1 MQTGKADII
10 CVQQARFDHCAFN
23 RREFDDHV
31 SSTVRLISMLLV
43 DFTVSEV
50 SEVSGNTFSTFC
62 FVLPFFYF
70 YLPLLGKLVPWD

>member
-50 SEVSGNTFSTFC
+50 SGNTFSTFC
-62 FVLPFFYF
+62 FVFPFFLF
-70 YLPLLGKLVPWD
+70 LSSSSRKTGSLGLT